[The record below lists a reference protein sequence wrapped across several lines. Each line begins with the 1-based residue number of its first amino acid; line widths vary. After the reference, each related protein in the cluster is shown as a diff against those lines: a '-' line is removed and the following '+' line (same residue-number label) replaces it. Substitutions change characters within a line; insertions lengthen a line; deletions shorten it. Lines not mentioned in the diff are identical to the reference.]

1 MNGQKR
7 CYNCMRI
14 LEEEKH
20 QEICPWCG
28 FEEKKY
34 IAGGQCLPPG
44 TTLLNGRYLIG
55 RKLSQGGFGIT
66 YIGWDNAL
74 EHKVAVKEYYPS
86 EFVERD
92 TTKSY
97 SVSVRKQSDLVS
109 RERDNFVKEARILY
123 SLSSCPGI
131 VHIENI
137 IENENDTSYLIMEL
151 LEGVTLKQY
160 RDEHRNQQLDPKEAL
175 ELMKPVIR
183 SMQEVHKMGLLHR
196 DISPDNIMLCNDLE
210 VKLLDFGAAR
220 SQDSTQF
227 TTIMKTEFSPPEQRY
242 RKPGEGERSK
252 ALKQQGPWTD
262 VYAVC
267 ATLYYLIA
275 GKAAQSSQGRVCSL
289 LETGED
295 SLTPLSVWNE
305 DVTPELER
313 AVSHGMVLKIQK
325 RTASMEELYRDLY
338 ECPQNGTTEEAVE
351 EKAHRWKWMAGIF
364 LAGLCMVGIVLA
376 GIYMR
381 SSKTSVAG
389 KLEEIRK
396 EKPVETIKSKSKTYR
411 MIRVEGMKR
420 KEAAGALQQLAD
432 SSLEIIWKRK
442 YSSTVKKGEI
452 LSQSIAPGTEW
463 EAGSLGKLTI
473 YVSRGRKYCRVPV
486 VRGEAEQ
493 EARRLLKKAKLRIC
507 VMKEYHET
515 VPEGLVVE
523 QSVKA
528 GRRVKK
534 NTKITVIVSKG
545 SNPAAGQSELNNSTK
560 TIRGS
565 RNGQNKVVPPM

>member
-1 MNGQKR
+1 M
-7 CYNCMRI
+7 
-14 LEEEKH
+14 
-20 QEICPWCG
+20 
-28 FEEKKY
+28 
-34 IAGGQCLPPG
+34 
-44 TTLLNGRYLIG
+44 
-55 RKLSQGGFGIT
+55 
-66 YIGWDNAL
+66 
-74 EHKVAVKEYYPS
+74 
-86 EFVERD
+86 
-92 TTKSY
+92 
-97 SVSVRKQSDLVS
+97 
-109 RERDNFVKEARILY
+109 
-123 SLSSCPGI
+123 
-131 VHIENI
+131 
-137 IENENDTSYLIMEL
+137 NDTSYLIMEL

-338 ECPQNGTTEEAVE
+338 ECPQRDN
-351 EKAHRWKWMAGIF
+351 
-364 LAGLCMVGIVLA
+364 
-376 GIYMR
+376 
-381 SSKTSVAG
+381 
-389 KLEEIRK
+389 
-396 EKPVETIKSKSKTYR
+396 
-411 MIRVEGMKR
+411 
-420 KEAAGALQQLAD
+420 
-432 SSLEIIWKRK
+432 
-442 YSSTVKKGEI
+442 
-452 LSQSIAPGTEW
+452 
-463 EAGSLGKLTI
+463 
-473 YVSRGRKYCRVPV
+473 
-486 VRGEAEQ
+486 
-493 EARRLLKKAKLRIC
+493 
-507 VMKEYHET
+507 
-515 VPEGLVVE
+515 
-523 QSVKA
+523 
-528 GRRVKK
+528 
-534 NTKITVIVSKG
+534 
-545 SNPAAGQSELNNSTK
+545 
-560 TIRGS
+560 
-565 RNGQNKVVPPM
+565 